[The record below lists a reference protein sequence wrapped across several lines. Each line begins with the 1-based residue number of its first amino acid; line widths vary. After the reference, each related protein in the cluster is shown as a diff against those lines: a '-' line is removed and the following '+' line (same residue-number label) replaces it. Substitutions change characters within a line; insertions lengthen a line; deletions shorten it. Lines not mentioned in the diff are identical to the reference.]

1 MGSRR
6 WVWAASSL
14 VHEARVGPQRLTSPL
29 GGPGAAKEVGWRPV
43 REQEPADA
51 LGMPP
56 APLPPAM
63 QFFIVGGLA
72 VPPPLPADRSSG
84 LEAWPQLSGAAR
96 TGPPPCPPAVGQ
108 GPGLSSWSAPPLLPR
123 GQERETPPSPAGS
136 KPQGALEGAPW
147 AGGGVPSLLV
157 PRHAPPPGSL
167 FPVSPAGVSPARAL
181 GGRPGAQQHRHV
193 WGWPG
198 AMESGAGQR
207 DQAGFTVPLPRPARP
222 TPSTLLLRA
231 GGQPFFGQTARQ
243 GTRDSWA
250 VTPCRACGPRTR
262 RPHSGGRRTPFTLAG
277 SLLPLSIQAPC
288 WPRRPLLLLSPP
300 LPPSRALTRF

>member
-1 MGSRR
+1 MLGRPGVFAPQSLGWRGEPGSVGSRR

-147 AGGGVPSLLV
+147 AGGGCPHSWCPGMPRPQGLCFLSLQQACHQLG
-157 PRHAPPPGSL
+157 PWGA
-167 FPVSPAGVSPARAL
+167 AL
-181 GGRPGAQQHRHV
+181 GHSSIATC
-193 WGWPG
+193 
-198 AMESGAGQR
+198 GAGPGPWNPG
-207 DQAGFTVPLPRPARP
+207 QASVTR
-222 TPSTLLLRA
+222 LR
-231 GGQPFFGQTARQ
+231 
-243 GTRDSWA
+243 
-250 VTPCRACGPRTR
+250 
-262 RPHSGGRRTPFTLAG
+262 
-277 SLLPLSIQAPC
+277 
-288 WPRRPLLLLSPP
+288 
-300 LPPSRALTRF
+300 